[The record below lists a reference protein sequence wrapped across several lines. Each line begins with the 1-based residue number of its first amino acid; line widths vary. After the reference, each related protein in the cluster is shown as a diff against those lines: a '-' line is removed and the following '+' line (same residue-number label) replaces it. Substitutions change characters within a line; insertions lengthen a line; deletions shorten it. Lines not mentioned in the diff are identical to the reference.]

1 MKIVLQEKNEQFVF
15 WTSRSQ
21 SGVHGVPRRKGEYI
35 FFTIIQPKSNTMT

>member
-35 FFTIIQPKSNTMT
+35 FFTII